1 MTTFSLVN
9 LIGYLTLVVAYLV
22 KYLMNRNEDKHQKTL
37 EAQVSKMNQLSTEE
51 LVELRNKLEDLKL
64 SRFGAFGSYGV
75 HAQILT
81 FGIGVFSVNLLYLIF

>member
-64 SRFGAFGSYGV
+64 RRFGAFGSYGV